1 MKNNVKPGSPISRI
15 VPEIRIQ
22 RVGEANDIITQSGKK
37 YQVFIIF
44 DKRNKGLGPIKQFVN
59 FCDEHETFYVFV
71 VTFSAV
77 FSMLA
82 TVGLGIYGANF
93 IKVKMN
99 EMDIKS
105 ELKRKEMEQQMQ
117 QQLNNNT
124 IQWHDAVNSR

>member
-1 MKNNVKPGSPISRI
+1 MKNNDKTAGPVSRI
-15 VPEIRIQ
+15 MPEIKIQ
-22 RVGEANDIITQSGKK
+22 HVGEASDMITQSGKK

-59 FCDEHETFYVFV
+59 FCDEHENFHVFV
-71 VTFSAV
+71 VTFSVV
-77 FSMLA
+77 FTMLA
-82 TVGLGIYGANF
+82 TVGLAIYGATF

-99 EMDIKS
+99 EMETKS
-105 ELKRKEMEQQMQ
+105 ELKCKEMEQQME